1 LTFDAVHTGAA
12 TAELHPAHA
21 VVKDRGDA
29 RPLPFMESAMFPYLE
44 NASANPALRAQF
56 DAQAGVL
63 ATLSQ
68 RSYDLFARVSELNMQ
83 LARQTIDDV
92 IDTGRQMAA
101 CSDPFQLG
109 ATAMHG
115 WQPMGEHLRSYGQ
128 NLMGVLADAGAG
140 LGQVAAQAPA
150 AFAANSAAAVNMA
163 SAAASAASNMANA
176 GASTGRRAS

>member
-1 LTFDAVHTGAA
+1 
-12 TAELHPAHA
+12 
-21 VVKDRGDA
+21 
-29 RPLPFMESAMFPYLE
+29 MFPHLE

-56 DAQAGVL
+56 DAQAGML

-92 IDTGRQMAA
+92 IDTGRRMAG

-109 ATAMHG
+109 AAAMHG
-115 WQPMGEHLRSYGQ
+115 WQPVGEHLRSYQQ

-150 AFAANSAAAVNMA
+150 AFAANSAAAVNAVNMA
-163 SAAASAASNMANA
+163 SAAASAAASNVANA
-176 GASTGRRAS
+176 GASAGRRTN

>member
-1 LTFDAVHTGAA
+1 
-12 TAELHPAHA
+12 
-21 VVKDRGDA
+21 
-29 RPLPFMESAMFPYLE
+29 MESAMFPYPE

-56 DAQAGVL
+56 DAQVGYL

-68 RSYDLFARVSELNMQ
+68 RGCDLVARLSELNMQ

-92 IDTGRQMAA
+92 IDTGRQLAA

-115 WQPMGEHLRSYGQ
+115 WQPVGEHLRNYQQ

-140 LGQVAAQAPA
+140 LGQAAAQAPA
-150 AFAANSAAAVNMA
+150 AFAANSMAAAN
-163 SAAASAASNMANA
+163 AANAAASNMANA
-176 GASTGRRAS
+176 AATAARRAS

>member
-1 LTFDAVHTGAA
+1 
-12 TAELHPAHA
+12 
-21 VVKDRGDA
+21 
-29 RPLPFMESAMFPYLE
+29 MFPYPE
-44 NASANPALRAQF
+44 NANANPALRAQF
-56 DAQAGVL
+56 DAQVGYL

-68 RSYDLFARVSELNMQ
+68 RSCDLVARLSELNMQ

-92 IDTGRQMAA
+92 IDTGRQLAA

-115 WQPMGEHLRSYGQ
+115 WQPVGEHLRSYQQ

-150 AFAANSAAAVNMA
+150 ASAANSVAAAN
-163 SAAASAASNMANA
+163 AANAAASNMANA
-176 GASTGRRAS
+176 AATAARRAS

>member
-1 LTFDAVHTGAA
+1 
-12 TAELHPAHA
+12 
-21 VVKDRGDA
+21 
-29 RPLPFMESAMFPYLE
+29 MESAMFPYLE

-56 DAQAGVL
+56 DAQAGML

-115 WQPMGEHLRSYGQ
+115 WQPVGEHLRSYQ
-128 NLMGVLADAGAG
+128 QTLMGVLADAGAG

-150 AFAANSAAAVNMA
+150 AFAANSAAAVNAVNMA
-163 SAAASAASNMANA
+163 SAAASAAASNMANA
-176 GASTGRRAS
+176 GASAGRRAN